1 MNSLILTSDEI
12 LFYTTRDKI
21 TQAIR
26 EATYKLA
33 LKLIRRIDAD
43 LTTGRGHYRNR
54 AGKLL
59 RTLDEVVSA
68 LVADD
73 LASSRRLTPK
83 GELP

>member
-1 MNSLILTSDEI
+1 MNSLILTPDEI

-54 AGKLL
+54 AGVLL
-59 RTLDEVVSA
+59 ITLDEVVRA
-68 LVADD
+68 LAADD
-73 LASSRRLTPK
+73 LMTAEAT
-83 GELP
+83 